1 MSYTNSDCKC
11 PGCLSMLLEGI
22 GMLVLA
28 FATMAAVLF
37 SPMIVALTH

>member
-1 MSYTNSDCKC
+1 MSYSNGDCKC
-11 PGCLSMLLEGI
+11 PGCLSMLLETV
-22 GMLVLA
+22 GMLALV

>member
-1 MSYTNSDCKC
+1 MGSSNGDCNC
-11 PGCLSMLLEGI
+11 PGCLSMLLEGV
-22 GMLVLA
+22 GMLALA